1 MKNIIALIPARGGSK
16 GIKNKNIIRIKKKPL
31 IYYSIDIAKKI
42 KLVNEVYVSTDSERI
57 KKISVSL
64 GAKVPFLRPKK
75 YSEDNSSDLQVFKHF
90 YNWYTKKNKK
100 KIDLILHLRPTT
112 PFRSNSTVIKAIKLM
127 LNNPSYS
134 SLRTFSKS
142 DFSPFKTWTKKNSIA
157 KPLFRK
163 IIKGREIHSL
173 GRQLLPTTY
182 KHIGYLDII
191 NPELT
196 IKNKSM
202 VGKKVCFFEIDEKKE
217 KFIDL
222 DTYEDLKILSNLIK

>member
-1 MKNIIALIPARGGSK
+1 M
-16 GIKNKNIIRIKKKPL
+16 

-90 YNWYTKKNKK
+90 YNWYTKKNK

-202 VGKKVCFFEIDEKKE
+202 VGKKFVFSKLMRKKR
-217 KFIDL
+217 
-222 DTYEDLKILSNLIK
+222 NLLT